1 MAVTMISTWSW
12 SHWDLNLTPLA
23 FTRPKCILFELLH
36 WPTLRFETGWQF
48 LRANVLRISEE
59 SDVQFNSRNLCEI
72 SSALPWYSLFFSS
85 WFSSQEQLE
94 RLEHERQESQLE
106 MSDLRRS
113 LEELQRSKDN
123 VQLEEELRELRE
135 EAEANAG
142 KLSQFRDYQSKA
154 FELKHS
160 NDILSEQLDALQE
173 EMQRMQSDYN
183 DEVEQLKKE
192 IEISQ
197 NDRRTHRQAVE
208 EHVEVKIGQLRKEK
222 IASKFSEP

>member
-1 MAVTMISTWSW
+1 MFHISLE
-12 SHWDLNLTPLA
+12 H
-23 FTRPKCILFELLH
+23 
-36 WPTLRFETGWQF
+36 
-48 LRANVLRISEE
+48 
-59 SDVQFNSRNLCEI
+59 DVQFNSRNLLRFHLHSFDI
-72 SSALPWYSLFFSS
+72 PFFSLG
-85 WFSSQEQLE
+85 FFSQEQLE
-94 RLEHERQESQLE
+94 RLERERQESQLE

-113 LEELQRSKDN
+113 LEDLERQAERSKDN
-123 VQLEEELRELRE
+123 VQLEKELRELRA

-222 IASKFSEP
+222 IASKFFDTPIWQYDDIDVAPCVCITENHRHLYNEYLYDRCP

>member
-1 MAVTMISTWSW
+1 MKQVG
-12 SHWDLNLTPLA
+12 N
-23 FTRPKCILFELLH
+23 
-36 WPTLRFETGWQF
+36 F
-48 LRANVLRISEE
+48 LSANVFHISLEH
-59 SDVQFNSRNLCEI
+59 DVQFNSRNLLRFHLHSFDI
-72 SSALPWYSLFFSS
+72 PFFSLG
-85 WFSSQEQLE
+85 FFSQEQLE
-94 RLEHERQESQLE
+94 RLERERQESQLE

-113 LEELQRSKDN
+113 LEDLERQAERSKDN
-123 VQLEEELRELRE
+123 VQLEKELRELRA

-222 IASKFSEP
+222 IASKFFDTPI